1 MVWIKFTKEFSYRG
15 IWQIAVKFDTFE
27 GRNIFTVDKFF
38 PRLADFIAVFQA
50 LNIQIIEDL
59 FSKVAE
65 SEKYFFHAAV
75 LSVNWTNKQNII
87 AHCDRSKLRA

>member
-1 MVWIKFTKEFSYRG
+1 M
-15 IWQIAVKFDTFE
+15 
-27 GRNIFTVDKFF
+27 DKFF
-38 PRLADFIAVFQA
+38 PRSADFIAVFQA

-87 AHCDRSKLRA
+87 ALSDRSKLKA